1 MHVTK
6 EQRFAPVPGLAA
18 DPIRWDRSR
27 GMGQQMSIRIR
38 RPAMLAATCVAALVL
53 LAAGARA
60 ENAAADAGVLRVA
73 VASSFAQTAA
83 RLCRAYFAGRDG
95 RCVLTPGASGLL
107 ASQVAQ
113 GAPFDVLL
121 SADGRR
127 AERLEAEGLA
137 VPGSRFTYA
146 IGRLVLWA
154 PGQAAGESLH
164 SILAGGEVR
173 TLAIANPG
181 SAPYGEAALQ
191 TLRALGIEPAGR
203 LRIVMGENVAQ
214 AFQFVASGA
223 ADAGF
228 VALSLVIDHEAASGT
243 SIAHETY
250 SVDPAL
256 HAPIVQQALEVR
268 HPVPNPLA
276 RDWLEFLRSEAAGRI
291 IVAAGYA
298 LPPG

>member
-1 MHVTK
+1 MSPG
-6 EQRFAPVPGLAA
+6 FARQGKAVAVRMQQSVSVAA
-18 DPIRWDRSR
+18 K
-27 GMGQQMSIRIR
+27 
-38 RPAMLAATCVAALVL
+38 CVAVLAL
-53 LAAGARA
+53 LAAQSRA
-60 ENAAADAGVLRVA
+60 ETTAGDAGILRVA
-73 VASSFAQTAA
+73 VASSFSQTAG
-83 RLCRAYFAGRDG
+83 RLCRAFFSGRPG

-121 SADGRR
+121 SADRRR

-154 PGQAAGESLH
+154 PDH
-164 SILAGGEVR
+164 RGGEDLKAVLSGGTVR

-181 SAPYGEAALQ
+181 SAPYGAAAME
-191 TLRALGIEPAGR
+191 TLRALGVDASR
-203 LRIVMGENVAQ
+203 QLRIVKGENAAQ

-228 VALSLVIDHEAASGT
+228 IALSQVTDYEATSGT
-243 SIAHETY
+243 SITDETFP
-250 SVDPAL
+250 VDPSL
-256 HAPIVQQALEVR
+256 HAPIEQQAIQVEVPSPK
-268 HPVPNPLA
+268 PVA
-276 RDWLEFLRSEAAGRI
+276 SEWLEFLRSDTARRI

-298 LPPG
+298 LPPL